1 MITYGSITL
10 TSYNSIVTTII
21 YYYQSISPTDLI
33 GGTWSTTKPEWEEG
47 TYVWQKLRTI
57 YEDGTFS
64 ESDAVNITG
73 QQGKSGEAASSYKLT
88 SSESAIALLKTGEYS
103 TNQIT
108 FSATYKQG
116 NNPIAPYNGGFII
129 QYSIN
134 GAEWVTDYTSLSN
147 ESSKTYTV
155 PENILIIKCLLYQT
169 KDCDELLDI
178 VTIPIIKDGID
189 GTGVT
194 NSFPIYLVSD
204 KDKGITLDDHG
215 WTRFKPSLDAE
226 RKYLWIDYIS
236 RYAEGNI
243 KPQLI
248 EKTGNK
254 ITFEY
259 HGERSPFESVII
271 DITPVQS
278 GSGTP
283 SSGNKRHISGWTSID
298 IGQADIN
305 LMPYEEGK
313 YMLDLPEDIGT
324 LDNQT
329 LNLKNTMFTI
339 QGDTLI
345 ITKGDLGTHIAF
357 PKEVGTVYGG
367 KYNVTTGVLMVTHGY
382 INKYNNEPLPS
393 TWISDRNVYVKGTK
407 PSVGAQV
414 VFKLNE
420 PLIYELTP
428 QEIMIFKHS
437 NSIYA
442 STGDISISYYDYQTT
457 TSPYID
463 YALVSAFD
471 ASTAAL
477 EEATQLKQDFQEL
490 QENIQ
495 TQLDQ
500 KVETWCQINDPAL
513 SWTTADL
520 KQQHNGDLWYYIGE
534 SNMSYKNNTTYKYV
548 ASTGKWM
555 PYAIS
560 ADLFDKIDTKTTI
573 YYGQTT
579 DTFSNVEAGDYL
591 VDSTDGS
598 TYRYE
603 NDQWVKVTDYASA
616 ISELEQEI
624 NNMQEDLQSQIDGK
638 VQTWYQPTD
647 PALNWPTEE
656 KQNHTGDLWFNS
668 SATVMK
674 TYRYNGNT
682 WNEQTVSKAVFD
694 QIDGKAQVFINT
706 PTPPYQTGDLWF
718 NSNTSEIMTCI
729 ADRASGSYTASDWAK
744 RNKYTDDTKATEAN
758 NKVTSVYGTC
768 NTTAGT
774 TAKVVVCP
782 NFVLFE
788 GARIQVT
795 FEKASTV
802 SNPALNVNGTGAK
815 TIYIGTTPASI
826 TNYILWGAG
835 AKIEFVYDGTG
846 WVLQNAPYALY
857 GTCESLATSATKVVV
872 CPGAVICKG
881 TSIAVEMTNTNSVA
895 TPKLNVD
902 KTLARNIYANNDTL
916 AANSRFNWRANT
928 TPTFVFDGEVWRIPD
943 DTTREIATAYITE
956 IDNNGIM
963 VHPEDDYDNGWK
975 ISDAIE
981 LFKDGWSYIK
991 LWIEDTIA
999 KIRIGNEDEGHIILD
1014 NDSVDIKDNED
1025 VLASF
1030 GETTTI
1036 GRADEGNVTIGNNSV
1051 DIQEGEDTVA
1061 SFGTTT
1067 VIGKSTEGNI
1077 LIDNTGMDIR
1087 KGDDSVANFGE
1098 TARIG
1103 KEDGGNVYAD
1113 SRNIYIKDRNT
1124 ILSTF
1129 SASLTQIG
1137 NVLTRHLDIT
1147 NVGVF
1152 LYSAANTL
1160 LSSFTPNAVS
1170 LYIDNKLRTV
1180 LRNTGL
1186 VIYDTDGSTELAN
1199 FGTTVNIGKKDHAYL
1214 EQTASRTNIYGYNN
1228 GEKVISY
1235 GVLNNNTTGLAI
1247 IQERKP
1253 IQGMQIGSKYYY
1265 GINAACPVVSLISCS
1280 INGTSIDIST
1290 LRFQSG
1296 ENPFVYQTTNSITS
1310 GKMTIR
1316 YRTNANAPY
1325 FSMGSSTIIGID
1337 CVSSGD
1343 YNNISGKNC
1352 TAFGNGITING
1363 ENVFAIGNGTTATGE
1378 NSFAGGLNSIASGD
1392 DSFAVGVQTYA
1403 TQEGQFVCGWNNS
1416 HKNNALF
1423 IVGNGGFSGS
1433 NNDTANAFEVLQ
1445 NGDAHCYGS
1454 MVLDKSN
1461 YTDASTA
1468 TLKLTAGTGNHKKGN
1483 SVGLM
1488 ATYNGEVGVYDY
1500 QKSNWMVYQSTAT
1513 NKTHIP
1519 NLGLSGSATGT
1530 INSTFNDADQQY
1542 CYLKQIGKTV
1552 FMSMALTYNNASK
1565 TINTETTLFTIP
1577 DSCRPSTDIYLPAQF
1592 VRISTTSTLN
1602 TASAAVIKIN
1612 TAGAI
1617 TQSHSSNAY
1626 SIYCF
1631 GMWETD

>member
-64 ESDAVNITG
+64 EGDAVNITG

-129 QYSIN
+129 QHSTN

-178 VTIPIIKDGID
+178 VTVPIIKDGID

-226 RKYLWIDYIS
+226 NKYLWIDYIS

-324 LDNQT
+324 LDNRT

-345 ITKGDLGTHIAF
+345 ITKGDLGTHIVF
-357 PKEVGTVYGG
+357 PEEVGTVYGG

-382 INKYNNEPLPS
+382 IDKYNNEPLPS

-428 QEIMIFKHS
+428 QEIMIFEHS

-490 QENIQ
+490 QEDIQ

-520 KQQHNGDLWYYIGE
+520 KQQHNGDLWYYTGE

-548 ASTGKWM
+548 ASTNKWM
-555 PYAIS
+555 PYAVS

-579 DTFSNVEAGDYL
+579 DRYPNVESGDYL

-603 NDQWVKVTDYASA
+603 NDQWIKVTDYASA
-616 ISELEQEI
+616 INELEQEI
-624 NNMQEDLQSQIDGK
+624 NNMQKDLQSQIDGK

-647 PALNWPTEE
+647 PALNWSTEE
-656 KQNHTGDLWFNS
+656 KQNHVGDLWFNS

-674 TYRYNGNT
+674 TYRYNGDT

-706 PTPPYQTGDLWF
+706 PTPPYQTGDIWF
-718 NSNTSEIMTCI
+718 NSDTSEIMTCI
-729 ADRASGSYTASDWAK
+729 ADRANGSYTASDWEK

-774 TAKVVVCP
+774 TVKVVVCP

-795 FEKASTV
+795 FTNANTA
-802 SNPALNVNGTGAK
+802 NAPTLNINNTGAK
-815 TIYIGTTPASI
+815 PIYINKTVTSSS
-826 TNYILWGAG
+826 NLLLWTAG
-835 AKIEFVYDGTG
+835 SKMEFVYDGTG
-846 WVLQNAPYALY
+846 WIAQNVPYALY
-857 GTCESLATSATKVVV
+857 GTCSTGASTAAKAVTCNE
-872 CPGAVICKG
+872 AVICKG
-881 TSIAVEMTNTNSVA
+881 TTISVNMTNTNTAANATMNVGSTVA
-895 TPKLNVD
+895 KD
-902 KTLARNIYANNDTL
+902 IYANDAKLTT
-916 AANSRFNWRANT
+916 NSRFNWRANT
-928 TPTFVFDGEVWRIPD
+928 VQKFVFDGQVWRMD
-943 DTTREIATAYITE
+943 DDSVKALATAYITE
-956 IDNNGIM
+956 IDNDGIM
-963 VHPEDDYDNGWK
+963 VHPENDTTSGWS
-975 ISDAIE
+975 IASAIE
-981 LFKDGWSYIK
+981 LFKSGISYIK
-991 LWIEDTIA
+991 LWIDNNIP
-999 KIRIGNEDEGHIILD
+999 KIRIGREDQGHLILD
-1014 NDSVDIKDNED
+1014 NDSVNVMENTNNN
-1025 VLASF
+1025 LASF
-1030 GETTTI
+1030 GKETTI
-1036 GRADEGNVTIGNNSV
+1036 GGENSSRFVLSPNEITGQYKDGNESFHIYNYYTTKTGEKDIIENQKISPYSQSNNGNTFQYTLQNAPIIDPQGTIN
-1051 DIQEGEDTVA
+1051 II
-1061 SFGTTT
+1061 
-1067 VIGKSTEGNI
+1067 VI
-1077 LIDNTGMDIR
+1077 
-1087 KGDDSVANFGE
+1087 
-1098 TARIG
+1098 
-1103 KEDGGNVYAD
+1103 
-1113 SRNIYIKDRNT
+1113 
-1124 ILSTF
+1124 
-1129 SASLTQIG
+1129 
-1137 NVLTRHLDIT
+1137 
-1147 NVGVF
+1147 
-1152 LYSAANTL
+1152 
-1160 LSSFTPNAVS
+1160 
-1170 LYIDNKLRTV
+1170 
-1180 LRNTGL
+1180 
-1186 VIYDTDGSTELAN
+1186 
-1199 FGTTVNIGKKDHAYL
+1199 
-1214 EQTASRTNIYGYNN
+1214 GYNN
-1228 GEKVISY
+1228 NKE
-1235 GVLNNNTTGLAI
+1235 
-1247 IQERKP
+1247 E
-1253 IQGMQIGSKYYY
+1253 
-1265 GINAACPVVSLISCS
+1265 
-1280 INGTSIDIST
+1280 
-1290 LRFQSG
+1290 
-1296 ENPFVYQTTNSITS
+1296 
-1310 GKMTIR
+1310 
-1316 YRTNANAPY
+1316 
-1325 FSMGSSTIIGID
+1325 
-1337 CVSSGD
+1337 
-1343 YNNISGKNC
+1343 
-1352 TAFGNGITING
+1352 
-1363 ENVFAIGNGTTATGE
+1363 
-1378 NSFAGGLNSIASGD
+1378 IASASQTLEYKYFY
-1392 DSFAVGVQTYA
+1392 DS
-1403 TQEGQFVCGWNNS
+1403 
-1416 HKNNALF
+1416 
-1423 IVGNGGFSGS
+1423 S
-1433 NNDTANAFEVLQ
+1433 NNPIR
-1445 NGDAHCYGS
+1445 
-1454 MVLDKSN
+1454 
-1461 YTDASTA
+1461 
-1468 TLKLTAGTGNHKKGN
+1468 LT
-1483 SVGLM
+1483 V
-1488 ATYNGEVGVYDY
+1488 NGEVFEEWTYDENGNLIGVDEYHSAIEGISYDISGDRPQTGDIFEIRY
-1500 QKSNWMVYQSTAT
+1500 EPFLGRYVVVTTSSNITSINLQVSYITLAEIQ
-1513 NKTHIP
+1513 IP
-1519 NLGLSGSATGT
+1519 NPYYTFGSRLGVSQGSYSFTV
-1530 INSTFNDADQQY
+1530 
-1542 CYLKQIGKTV
+1542 GK
-1552 FMSMALTYNNASK
+1552 N
-1565 TINTETTLFTIP
+1565 
-1577 DSCRPSTDIYLPAQF
+1577 
-1592 VRISTTSTLN
+1592 N
-1602 TASAAVIKIN
+1602 TASAECSVALGACCKANANYSYAEGKDTTASGYYSHAEGYETASGSAYTHAEGCRTIASSPGSHAEGQETTASGSWSHAEGYATTASGNHSHAQNYGTQALSYAQTTMGKWNIADN
-1612 TAGAI
+1612 TEKYALIIGNGSNNSRSNALTVAWEGNVEMALDTTASSGTTDADLYDAI
-1617 TQSHSSNAY
+1617 TALGWGNDVL
-1626 SIYCF
+1626 I
-1631 GMWETD
+1631 

>member
-64 ESDAVNITG
+64 EGDAVNITG

-116 NNPIAPYNGGFII
+116 NNPIAPYNGGFVI
-129 QYSIN
+129 QYSVN
-134 GAEWVTDYTSLSN
+134 GAEWITDYTSLEN

-155 PENILIIKCLLYQT
+155 PENVLIIKCLLYQT

-178 VTIPIIKDGID
+178 VTVPVIKDGID

-226 RKYLWIDYIS
+226 NKYLWIDYIS

-313 YMLDLPEDIGT
+313 YMLDLPKDIGT

-329 LNLKNTMFTI
+329 LNLENTMFTI

-345 ITKGDLGTHIAF
+345 ITKGDLGTHITF
-357 PKEVGTVYGG
+357 PEEVGTVYGG

-382 INKYNNEPLPS
+382 IDKYNNEPLPS

-407 PSVGAQV
+407 PSIDAQV
-414 VFKLNE
+414 VFELNE

-428 QEIMIFKHS
+428 QEIMIFEHS

-490 QENIQ
+490 QEDIQ

-513 SWTTADL
+513 SWTTTEL

-555 PYAIS
+555 PYAVS

-603 NDQWVKVTDYASA
+603 NDQWIKVTDYASA
-616 ISELEQEI
+616 INELEQEI

-647 PALNWPTEE
+647 PALNWSSEE

-674 TYRYNGNT
+674 TYRYNGDT

-718 NSNTSEIMTCI
+718 NSDTSEIMTCI

-768 NTTAGT
+768 STTPGT
-774 TAKVVVCP
+774 TAKVVICP

-795 FEKASTV
+795 FANANIASAPT
-802 SNPALNVNGTGAK
+802 LNVNSTGAK
-815 TIYIGTTPASI
+815 PIYINKTVTSSS
-826 TNYILWGAG
+826 NLLLWTAG
-835 AKIEFVYDGTG
+835 SKMEFVYDGTG
-846 WVLQNAPYALY
+846 WIAQNVPYALY
-857 GTCESLATSATKVVV
+857 GTCSTGASTAAKDVICNE
-872 CPGAVICKG
+872 AVICKG
-881 TSIAVEMTNTNSVA
+881 TTISVNMTNTNTAANA
-895 TPKLNVD
+895 TMNVGS
-902 KTLARNIYANNDTL
+902 TLAKDIYANGAKLTT
-916 AANSRFNWRANT
+916 NSRFNWRANT
-928 TPTFVFDGEVWRIPD
+928 TQKFVFDGQVWRMD
-943 DTTREIATAYITE
+943 DDSVKALATAYITE
-956 IDNNGIM
+956 IDDDGIM
-963 VHPEDDYDNGWK
+963 VHPEDDSTSGWA
-975 ISDAIE
+975 ISDAIQ
-981 LFKDGWSYIK
+981 LFKNGISYIK
-991 LWIEDTIA
+991 LWIENNIP
-999 KIRIGNEDEGHIILD
+999 KIRIGKEDQGHIVLD
-1014 NDSVDIKDNED
+1014 NDSVDVRNGDD
-1025 VLASF
+1025 VLATF
-1030 GETTTI
+1030 GE
-1036 GRADEGNVTIGNNSV
+1036 
-1051 DIQEGEDTVA
+1051 
-1061 SFGTTT
+1061 
-1067 VIGKSTEGNI
+1067 
-1077 LIDNTGMDIR
+1077 NT
-1087 KGDDSVANFGE
+1087 
-1098 TARIG
+1098 RIG
-1103 KEDGGNVYAD
+1103 TEDGTY
-1113 SRNIYIKDRNT
+1113 
-1124 ILSTF
+1124 LS
-1129 SASLTQIG
+1129 
-1137 NVLTRHLDIT
+1137 
-1147 NVGVF
+1147 
-1152 LYSAANTL
+1152 
-1160 LSSFTPNAVS
+1160 LSSE
-1170 LYIDNKLRTV
+1170 
-1180 LRNTGL
+1180 GL
-1186 VIYDTDGSTELAN
+1186 
-1199 FGTTVNIGKKDHAYL
+1199 
-1214 EQTASRTNIYGYNN
+1214 
-1228 GEKVISY
+1228 
-1235 GVLNNNTTGLAI
+1235 
-1247 IQERKP
+1247 
-1253 IQGMQIGSKYYY
+1253 IGSKNNLQYMQFL
-1265 GINAACPVVSLISCS
+1265 A
-1280 INGTSIDIST
+1280 NGTSQT
-1290 LRFQSG
+1290 YG
-1296 ENPFVYQTTNSITS
+1296 EIQH
-1310 GKMTIR
+1310 
-1316 YRTNANAPY
+1316 
-1325 FSMGSSTIIGID
+1325 
-1337 CVSSGD
+1337 
-1343 YNNISGKNC
+1343 
-1352 TAFGNGITING
+1352 
-1363 ENVFAIGNGTTATGE
+1363 
-1378 NSFAGGLNSIASGD
+1378 FAGSFNESSIEYTHRIKINESIRDYVIFKFQIESYIFRQQLDIKDSEESIIFEDSASYYQVVTRFISNSNYMECHHTLTRLNSQAPKAGCTFDYTVIRQKQLPTFTLGTRVGNSDQGLWSYSEGLNNIASGD
-1392 DSFAVGVQTYA
+1392 FSHV
-1403 TQEGQFVCGWNNS
+1403 EGEN
-1416 HKNNALF
+1416 
-1423 IVGNGGFSGS
+1423 
-1433 NNDTANAFEVLQ
+1433 
-1445 NGDAHCYGS
+1445 
-1454 MVLDKSN
+1454 
-1461 YTDASTA
+1461 
-1468 TLKLTAGTGNHKKGN
+1468 
-1483 SVGLM
+1483 
-1488 ATYNGEVGVYDY
+1488 
-1500 QKSNWMVYQSTAT
+1500 
-1513 NKTHIP
+1513 
-1519 NLGLSGSATGT
+1519 
-1530 INSTFNDADQQY
+1530 
-1542 CYLKQIGKTV
+1542 
-1552 FMSMALTYNNASK
+1552 
-1565 TINTETTLFTIP
+1565 
-1577 DSCRPSTDIYLPAQF
+1577 
-1592 VRISTTSTLN
+1592 N
-1602 TASAAVIKIN
+1602 TASGSYAHAEGYNTVASGSYSHAGGDSTISDSYYTFVHGRYLIANNQAQAVFGQYNKRHGRTAYLFILGNGTGDEDEYRSDAFIVDNTGNIFLDIN
-1612 TAGAI
+1612 SSASSGTTDAKLYDAI
-1617 TQSHSSNAY
+1617 TALGWQND
-1626 SIYCF
+1626 IINN
-1631 GMWETD
+1631 M